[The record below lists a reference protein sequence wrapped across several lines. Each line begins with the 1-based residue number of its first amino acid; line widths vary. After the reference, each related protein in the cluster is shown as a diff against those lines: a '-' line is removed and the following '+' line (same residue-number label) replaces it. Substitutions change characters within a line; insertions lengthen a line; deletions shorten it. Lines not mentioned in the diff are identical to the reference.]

1 MLALEKSV
9 SLVAKEGQVE
19 ISGKRSMSKHQGSKQ
34 RLTIQDVARLAGV
47 SKATVSRVLN
57 HKPTVDPAIRERV
70 TAIVNEYGFVPSV
83 TATVLRGGR
92 TQLIGVLAPPLTWP
106 LVPEILLGVT
116 EAIERSSYEL
126 VLYTINPAHE
136 HTDALERILA
146 MKLTAGLLAVLPG
159 QLHVAA
165 QLDQLY
171 KHGMPIVTIEDQFP
185 PMSAPWIGIDNLS
198 SGYEATRYLLSLGHR
213 RIGHVMGPVN
223 FLCTRERFEGYRR
236 ALAEV
241 GLTPDPTLI
250 WHGDFN
256 IGSGRE
262 CAHTIFSLPVEQRPS
277 AIFVANDWMA
287 FGLLDVATAYGVRIP
302 EDMAV
307 MGFDDMPMAAF
318 TRPGLTT
325 IRQPHRQMGDLACE
339 LLLSL
344 IDPANYPFHQPAEAF
359 LRTEE
364 EGSKNFRLLL
374 PTKLIA
380 RESCGAA
387 QSALR

>member
-1 MLALEKSV
+1 MDDNKN
-9 SLVAKEGQVE
+9 
-19 ISGKRSMSKHQGSKQ
+19 MKQ

-57 HKPTVDPAIRERV
+57 RKPTVDPEIRERV
-70 TAIVNEYGFVPSV
+70 MAIVNKYGFVPSV

-106 LVPEILLGVT
+106 LVPEIMLGVT

-126 VLYTINPAHE
+126 VLYTINPAHD
-136 HTDALERILA
+136 HSDVLDRILA

-159 QLHVAA
+159 QLHMAA
-165 QLDQLY
+165 QLDQLH
-171 KHGMPIVTIEDQFP
+171 KQGVPVVTIEDQFP
-185 PMSAPWIGIDNLS
+185 PTSAPWIGIDNLS
-198 SGYEATRYLLSLGHR
+198 SGYEATHYLLKLGHR
-213 RIGHVMGPVN
+213 RIGHVMGPVD

-256 IGSGRE
+256 INSGRE
-262 CAHTIFSLPVEQRPS
+262 CAHAIFSLPAEQRPG

-287 FGLLDVATAYGVRIP
+287 FGLLDVAEQYGVRIP
-302 EDMAV
+302 EDMAI

-344 IDPANYPFHQPAEAF
+344 IDPANYAFQQPEEAF
-359 LRTEE
+359 LRNEE
-364 EGSKNFRLLL
+364 GGSKNFRLLL
-374 PTKLIA
+374 PTKLIV